1 MTAKFWKMEDEK
13 QTLAEEKKVNSN
25 HLQETKSAR
34 IPLCPKEESSE
45 IRGSSIY
52 FRKGRK
58 NGNEKKKGLAKNLHK
73 GQLDSQV
80 LAVRPNNKEAVSPDI
95 GRGLEV
101 HALELLE
108 LQMY

>member
-1 MTAKFWKMEDEK
+1 MGNDSKILEDGRWKKDIRREK
-13 QTLAEEKKVNSN
+13 KKVNSN
-25 HLQETKSAR
+25 HLQETQSAR

-80 LAVRPNNKEAVSPDI
+80 LAVRPNNKEAVSPDS

-101 HALELLE
+101 HKSSL
-108 LQMY
+108 

>member
-45 IRGSSIY
+45 IRGSRIY

-58 NGNEKKKGLAKNLHK
+58 NGNEKKKKDWLKIYIKDN
-73 GQLDSQV
+73 
-80 LAVRPNNKEAVSPDI
+80 
-95 GRGLEV
+95 
-101 HALELLE
+101 
-108 LQMY
+108 